1 MTTQVV
7 CDSGREELE
16 QSWYCELP
24 LAVDSGTQ
32 FEFPCVLKLA
42 VEIPTKLDAVEP
54 TELMGS
60 IREVAESVPNGV
72 EAIEAVKLTVSLFE
86 ARFKLD
92 NCVDEYSL
100 VVVNREGSIE
110 FEVKTSQLPLVLEVG
125 LVKLC
130 EIESEPLVGAIL
142 DDLNVGGNDDVAST
156 RVGIVF
162 EVWSLVVA

>member
-1 MTTQVV
+1 
-7 CDSGREELE
+7 
-16 QSWYCELP
+16 
-24 LAVDSGTQ
+24 
-32 FEFPCVLKLA
+32 LA

-110 FEVKTSQLPLVLEVG
+110 FEVKTS
-125 LVKLC
+125 
-130 EIESEPLVGAIL
+130 
-142 DDLNVGGNDDVAST
+142 
-156 RVGIVF
+156 
-162 EVWSLVVA
+162 

>member
-1 MTTQVV
+1 M
-7 CDSGREELE
+7 
-16 QSWYCELP
+16 
-24 LAVDSGTQ
+24 
-32 FEFPCVLKLA
+32 LKLA

-86 ARFKLD
+86 AWFKLD

-110 FEVKTSQLPLVLEVG
+110 FEVKTS
-125 LVKLC
+125 
-130 EIESEPLVGAIL
+130 
-142 DDLNVGGNDDVAST
+142 
-156 RVGIVF
+156 
-162 EVWSLVVA
+162 

>member
-1 MTTQVV
+1 M
-7 CDSGREELE
+7 
-16 QSWYCELP
+16 
-24 LAVDSGTQ
+24 
-32 FEFPCVLKLA
+32 A

-86 ARFKLD
+86 VRFKLD

-110 FEVKTSQLPLVLEVG
+110 FEVKTS
-125 LVKLC
+125 
-130 EIESEPLVGAIL
+130 
-142 DDLNVGGNDDVAST
+142 
-156 RVGIVF
+156 
-162 EVWSLVVA
+162 